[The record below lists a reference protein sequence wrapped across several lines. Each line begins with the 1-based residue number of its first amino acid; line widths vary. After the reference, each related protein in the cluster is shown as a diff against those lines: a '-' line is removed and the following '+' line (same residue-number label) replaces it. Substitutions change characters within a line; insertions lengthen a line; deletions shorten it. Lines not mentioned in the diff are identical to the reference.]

1 MGTMQKNMSKLF
13 NVCEWIMKL
22 AYVNL
27 LWFFFTIAGLIVF
40 GIMPATVSLFTIVR
54 KWQMKETELPIWE
67 TFLSAYKKE
76 FRKSNL
82 LGLMLLL
89 IGGFL
94 ILDFILL
101 NQIAGFLK
109 LVLFAPLLIISG
121 LYLITLLYI
130 FPVYVH
136 YELKITEYIK
146 NSCLVGILHLHMTL
160 LLIAAAASLIFLML
174 YQPSFIPFFSIVS
187 LGWILMY
194 GGMNIF
200 RRVSAKQK
208 RLAA

>member
-1 MGTMQKNMSKLF
+1 MQKTMGKLF
-13 NVCEWIMKL
+13 SVCEWIMKL

-94 ILDFILL
+94 ILDFIFLK
-101 NQIAGFLK
+101 QIAGFLK
-109 LVLFAPLLIISG
+109 LVFFAPLLIISG

-136 YELKITEYIK
+136 YDLKITDYIK
-146 NSCLVGILHLHMTL
+146 KSCLVGILHLHMTL
-160 LLIAAAASLIFLML
+160 LLIGAAASLIFLMF
-174 YQPSFIPFFSIVS
+174 YQPSFIPFFSTVS

-194 GGMNIF
+194 GGMNSF

>member
-1 MGTMQKNMSKLF
+1 MQKTMGKLF
-13 NVCEWIMKL
+13 SVCEWIMKL

-94 ILDFILL
+94 ILDFIFLK
-101 NQIAGFLK
+101 QIAGFLK

-136 YELKITEYIK
+136 YDLKITDYIK

-160 LLIAAAASLIFLML
+160 LLIGAAASLIFLMF
-174 YQPSFIPFFSIVS
+174 YQPSFIPFFSTVS

-194 GGMNIF
+194 GGMNSF

>member
-1 MGTMQKNMSKLF
+1 MQKTMGKLF
-13 NVCEWIMKL
+13 SVCEWIMKL

-94 ILDFILL
+94 ILDFIFLK
-101 NQIAGFLK
+101 QIAGFIK

-136 YELKITEYIK
+136 YDLKITDYIK

-160 LLIAAAASLIFLML
+160 LLIGAAASLIFLMF
-174 YQPSFIPFFSIVS
+174 YQPSFIPFFSTVS

-194 GGMNIF
+194 GGMNSF

-208 RLAA
+208 RWAA